1 MAEINLPT
9 KPQVPGNLYNDKRE
23 LNQDV
28 MLKYQQQMA
37 DYNFALQ
44 LKQQM
49 QNEEQATRTNMAKS
63 SHDAMMAVI
72 GNMKA

>member
-1 MAEINLPT
+1 MSSVQLPP
-9 KPQVPGNLYNDKRE
+9 KPEATGLYKGDGSVDQE
-23 LNQDV
+23 A
-28 MLKYQQQMA
+28 MLKYQQKMA
-37 DYNFALQ
+37 DYNFVLQ
-44 LKQQM
+44 MKQQM

>member
-1 MAEINLPT
+1 MSSVQLPP
-9 KPQVPGNLYNDKRE
+9 KPEATGLYKENGSVDQE
-23 LNQDV
+23 A

-37 DYNFALQ
+37 DYNFVLQ
-44 LKQQM
+44 MKQQM

>member
-1 MAEINLPT
+1 MAGIDLPT
-9 KPQVPGNLYNDKRE
+9 KPQPTGLYKGDGSVDQE
-23 LNQDV
+23 A

-37 DYNFALQ
+37 DYNFVLQ
-44 LKQQM
+44 MKQQM

-72 GNMKA
+72 TNMKA